1 MVYDIDQKAL
11 DKFSKHLNSRLELLD
26 QNEMLEESPRIIA
39 SRIHTSL
46 NLEDAV
52 KNADYVQECGPE
64 NIDLKINI
72 FSQLTKFTDPSAILA
87 SSSSA
92 ITPSRI
98 AEGLASNERCLVV
111 HPGNPPYLISI
122 AEVVPAKFTSQ
133 EATDRCISILK
144 SVGMVPIQINH
155 EPEGF
160 VFNRLQGA
168 MLREAY
174 CLVRDGV
181 ISASDLDL
189 IVTQGLGKRW
199 AIVGPFATSALNVRG
214 GIKAHVQRMGA
225 SYHRMGL
232 ERGQNDPWDEATV
245 SKVDESIEKV
255 LPQADWDSHTE
266 KRDLALMKLTKFL
279 TRLKRP

>member
-11 DKFSKHLNSRLELLD
+11 DKFSEHLNSRLELLD